1 MILAKISVISVGK
14 LKTDYYKQACE
25 DYSKRI
31 KRYVSLETTEIN
43 EHALPKNPSDKEIDF
58 AKQREGE
65 ALLYEAE
72 KHDTFFCFDGNGK
85 KYTSKRFSDLI
96 QNNFNQGKSKIAFL
110 VGGSNGLS
118 DEIKKSANG
127 IISFSDMTFAHHL
140 FKVMLLEQIYRAFT
154 ILNNEKYHK

>member
-43 EHALPKNPSDKEIDF
+43 EHALPKNPSDKEIDV

-72 KHDTFFCFDGNGK
+72 KHDTFFVLTAMEKNIRPKD
-85 KYTSKRFSDLI
+85 
-96 QNNFNQGKSKIAFL
+96 FL
-110 VGGSNGLS
+110 
-118 DEIKKSANG
+118 
-127 IISFSDMTFAHHL
+127 T
-140 FKVMLLEQIYRAFT
+140 
-154 ILNNEKYHK
+154 

>member
-85 KYTSKRFSDLI
+85 KYTSKGFSDLI

-110 VGGSNGLS
+110 V
-118 DEIKKSANG
+118 
-127 IISFSDMTFAHHL
+127 DMTFAHHL